1 VKTNL
6 RHAASV
12 TCCICTFLFPN
23 KSSAVAE
30 MGDRSATIDIGRK
43 ERAAACMLSSGVA
56 GSRVEVYLRTKWHD
70 LDPSL
75 PFGHKGMGRKVGVL
89 CPFLGGAGSPSNNT
103 MSPGPRTSVP
113 SGILIHPGVWHFG
126 LNRHGRKLG
135 CCSQFGGA
143 GTPSNTM
150 SSGLRFRIHP
160 YANKVASNSFSRLA
174 TTDMGRK
181 LGAVPV

>member
-1 VKTNL
+1 MKTNL

-103 MSPGPRTSVP
+103 MSPGPRHISIP
-113 SGILIHPGVWHFG
+113 SGILIHPTVWSQYT
-126 LNRHGRKLG
+126 NVTDRQDRVDKQTQQWSDIIGRTVL
-135 CCSQFGGA
+135 Q
-143 GTPSNTM
+143 T
-150 SSGLRFRIHP
+150 
-160 YANKVASNSFSRLA
+160 VAQ
-174 TTDMGRK
+174 
-181 LGAVPV
+181 